1 MRVETHDYISWHHTR
16 KTPSAARI
24 KCYASWDYANIYL
37 PTCTM
42 STNNNCDSIGDGS
55 PCKLQKC
62 NTDLFRQDVV
72 KEKIQFRATVWREET
87 VQETI
92 TNQPW
97 QPSSHLSRCGL
108 AVRRLAGKQKDL
120 GSIRLGSPFSSLQKL
135 WFMDTCLVTLPTQL
149 MKHQNGS
156 HNCPP

>member
-62 NTDLFRQDVV
+62 NTNLFRQDVV

-97 QPSSHLSRCGL
+97 QPLSHVSRCGL
-108 AVRRLAGKQKDL
+108 VVRRLAGKAEGPWFDPL
-120 GSIRLGSPFSSLQKL
+120 RLSFLFYSKIVVHGQSC
-135 WFMDTCLVTLPTQL
+135 DID
-149 MKHQNGS
+149 
-156 HNCPP
+156 